1 MDNKNNKVVKR
12 NFIDDIF
19 EENIEYV
26 RIDSKDGITIIFDID
41 NKIYIKNFKNI
52 KEIIESFISKCM
64 ENKFYNDLLDEQD
77 VEIDT
82 LNKKVYQLENKED
95 GIYATKYKKIK

>member
-19 EENIEYV
+19 GENIEYV
-26 RIDSKDGITIIFDID
+26 RIDSKDGIIIIFDID

-77 VEIDT
+77 VEINT

>member
-19 EENIEYV
+19 GENIEYV
-26 RIDSKDGITIIFDID
+26 RIDSKDGIIIIFDID

-82 LNKKVYQLENKED
+82 LNKKVYELENKED

>member
-19 EENIEYV
+19 GENIEYV

-77 VEIDT
+77 VEINT

>member
-19 EENIEYV
+19 GENIEYV
-26 RIDSKDGITIIFDID
+26 RIYSKDGIIIIFDID

-77 VEIDT
+77 VEINT

>member
-19 EENIEYV
+19 GENIEYV

-77 VEIDT
+77 VEINT
-82 LNKKVYQLENKED
+82 LNKKVYHLENKED

>member
-12 NFIDDIF
+12 NFIDDVF
-19 EENIEYV
+19 GENIEYV

-41 NKIYIKNFKNI
+41 NKIHIKNFKNI

>member
-19 EENIEYV
+19 GENIEYV

-82 LNKKVYQLENKED
+82 LNKKVYELENKED

>member
-12 NFIDDIF
+12 NFIDDVF
-19 EENIEYV
+19 GENIEYV

-82 LNKKVYQLENKED
+82 LNKKVYELENKED

>member
-1 MDNKNNKVVKR
+1 MDDKNNKVVKR

-19 EENIEYV
+19 GENIEYV

-82 LNKKVYQLENKED
+82 LNKKVYELENKED

>member
-19 EENIEYV
+19 GENIEYV

-41 NKIYIKNFKNI
+41 NKIYIKKFKNI

-77 VEIDT
+77 VEINT

>member
-12 NFIDDIF
+12 NFIDDVF
-19 EENIEYV
+19 GENIEYV

>member
-19 EENIEYV
+19 GENIEYV